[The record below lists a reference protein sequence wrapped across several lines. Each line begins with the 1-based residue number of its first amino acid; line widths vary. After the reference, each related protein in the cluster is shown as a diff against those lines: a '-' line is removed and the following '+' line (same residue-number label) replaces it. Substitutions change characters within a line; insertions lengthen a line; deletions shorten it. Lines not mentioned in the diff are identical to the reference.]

1 MAASPVAGVTAG
13 DLRTSV
19 CRVVIYLRKD
29 MSGASALHAPQS
41 LDDPPP
47 ARPKT
52 KATCTTGRAAVGP
65 GNKYVRL
72 NVGGTLFYTTLEV
85 LTRQDSV
92 LRAMFSGKQEVFT
105 DREGGS
111 PSLLKENILN
121 VSESILIILVCAYRN
136 QEIKKV
142 KLCVEINFRMK
153 I

>member
-1 MAASPVAGVTAG
+1 MYFEEAFPHSVSLVSPGRYELDGGEAVAASPVAGVTAG

-41 LDDPPP
+41 LDDPPL

-52 KATCTTGRAAVGP
+52 KTTCTTSRAAVGP

-85 LTRQDSV
+85 LTRQDSM

-111 PSLLKENILN
+111 LSLCLK
-121 VSESILIILVCAYRN
+121 
-136 QEIKKV
+136 KT
-142 KLCVEINFRMK
+142 F
-153 I
+153 